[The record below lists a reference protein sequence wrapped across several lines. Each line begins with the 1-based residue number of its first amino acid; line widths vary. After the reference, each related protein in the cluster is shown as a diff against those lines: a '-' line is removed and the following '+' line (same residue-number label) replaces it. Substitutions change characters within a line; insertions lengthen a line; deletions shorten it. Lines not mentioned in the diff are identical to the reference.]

1 MATDLV
7 EHVDMNPLAVINTLI
22 TQENCDPLKI
32 EKMLE
37 LQERWE
43 RNEAKKLFASAMS
56 DAQAAMPRL
65 IADSKNTQT
74 NSRYAKLES
83 VNDSV
88 VPVYVRHGFSL
99 SFGTDDSPLP
109 NHIRVVCDVRHR
121 GGHESRYQV
130 DAPVDINGIKGN
142 ANKTEMW
149 AMGSTLSYARRYLT
163 LLIFNITV
171 ASEDNDGQTGAVIT
185 PEQVKELETL
195 LRNAK
200 AKVSDVERL
209 KAWQKVDSLDRILAK
224 RFEDV
229 KHSIE
234 AIKDRRVS
242 EK

>member
-185 PEQVKELETL
+185 SEQAVEIDRL
-195 LRNAK
+195 LVNAK
-200 AKVSDVERL
+200 AKKGDVDRLLAWLNIGSIAEIPARRLEDFKHRIEIIAERN
-209 KAWQKVDSLDRILAK
+209 AK
-224 RFEDV
+224 
-229 KHSIE
+229 
-234 AIKDRRVS
+234 
-242 EK
+242 

>member
-1 MATDLV
+1 MATADVQELV
-7 EHVDMNPLAVINTLI
+7 EINNPLSVISTLI
-22 TQENCDPLKI
+22 TRDAVDPLKL

-56 DAQAAMPRL
+56 DSQAEMPRL

-74 NSRYAKLES
+74 NSKYAKLEA

-88 VPVYVRHGFSL
+88 VPVYVKHGFSL

-142 ANKTEMW
+142 ANKTDMW

-171 ASEDNDGQTGAVIT
+171 ASEDNDGQTGARIT
-185 PEQVKELETL
+185 HDQFTEIETL
-195 LRNAK
+195 LRDAK
-200 AKVSDVERL
+200 AMKSDVQRL
-209 KAWQKVDSLDRILAK
+209 LAWLNIGSLAEVPAR
-224 RFEDV
+224 RFEDF
-229 KHSIE
+229 KHRIE
-234 AIKDRRVS
+234 IIAERNAK
-242 EK
+242 